1 MYHMT
6 KIQDFINTKMEA
18 LQAHESIVE
27 AQNIFLD
34 FDYSHF
40 PILDQNVFIGSIG
53 KEEAEIFPAS
63 DTIST
68 HKYGLHRFFVRETM
82 NWFDVFEE
90 FSKNNTTI
98 LPVLD
103 VNNTY
108 VGFYELDDVLHFLN
122 ETTFIKENGGIL
134 SIEKNSNDFTFS
146 QICQIVESN
155 HAQILGVFVSQTT
168 EETTQITLKITEV
181 NFNEIIQTFRRYNY
195 TVLSEHHEDSYLNS
209 LKERSD
215 YLDKYLNI

>member
-1 MYHMT
+1 MT
-6 KIQDFINTKMEA
+6 KIQDFINNKIEA

-27 AQNIFLD
+27 AQNIFSD

-90 FSKNNTTI
+90 FSK
-98 LPVLD
+98 
-103 VNNTY
+103 
-108 VGFYELDDVLHFLN
+108 
-122 ETTFIKENGGIL
+122 
-134 SIEKNSNDFTFS
+134 
-146 QICQIVESN
+146 
-155 HAQILGVFVSQTT
+155 
-168 EETTQITLKITEV
+168 
-181 NFNEIIQTFRRYNY
+181 IIQLF
-195 TVLSEHHEDSYLNS
+195 YLF
-209 LKERSD
+209 
-215 YLDKYLNI
+215 